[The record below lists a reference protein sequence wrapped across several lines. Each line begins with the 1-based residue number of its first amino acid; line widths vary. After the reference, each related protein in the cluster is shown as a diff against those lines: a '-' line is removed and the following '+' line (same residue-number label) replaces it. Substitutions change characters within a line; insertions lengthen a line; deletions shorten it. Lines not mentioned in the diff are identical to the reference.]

1 MATLTETAYG
11 ELLSQARPRVIKT
24 EAENARATAELEALD
39 TLGRPLTAAEKSLA
53 ELLTVLVQQF
63 EASRYPPGELD
74 PVDALR
80 ELMEARG
87 LRQKDLIPV
96 FGASSTIS
104 DILNGKRAISKT
116 HARRLAEAYHV
127 PVSLFI

>member
-11 ELLSQARPRVIKT
+11 ELLSQTRPRVIKT

-39 TLGRPLTAAEKSLA
+39 TLGRPLTKAETSLA
-53 ELLTVLVQQF
+53 ELLTLLVQQF
-63 EASRYPPGELD
+63 EASRYPLGELD

-104 DILNGKRAISKT
+104 DVLHGKRAISKA
-116 HARRLAEAYHV
+116 HARKLAETYHV